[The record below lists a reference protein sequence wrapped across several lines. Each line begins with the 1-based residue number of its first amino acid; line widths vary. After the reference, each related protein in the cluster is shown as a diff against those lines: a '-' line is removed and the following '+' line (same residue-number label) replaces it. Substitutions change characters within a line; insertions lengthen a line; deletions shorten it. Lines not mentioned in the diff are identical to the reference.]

1 MIPFRERNPVKIG
14 AVSIAVLAMLVVMAF
29 KADSLPLIGG
39 GTTYY
44 ANFSEAGGL
53 KAGDEVRVAGVRVGK
68 VDSIE
73 LDGNKVKVAF
83 KIREKVRFG
92 ETSAAG
98 VRVKTLL
105 GDMFLELQ
113 PGGEGQMKAGATIPV
128 DRTESPYDVVEA
140 FEGLADTSANI
151 DKDQLAAALTT
162 LADLTRSTPEEF
174 QAALTGVSDLSR
186 NLAAKDERIES
197 LLTQLD
203 RVTKVL
209 DERDDDLITLMN
221 NANQLFAALVERRE
235 AVHNLLVSTQ
245 QLSKE
250 LSKLVDD
257 SRADLKPA
265 LESLDVIL
273 DVFTK
278 NEENLEKSLKLMAP
292 FYKVFNNTLGNGP
305 WWDTYIQ
312 NMPPVPALTG
322 GKTP

>member
-14 AVSIAVLAMLVVMAF
+14 AVSIAVLLMLMVMAF

-53 KAGDEVRVAGVRVGK
+53 KTGDEVRVAGVRVGK

-73 LDGNKVKVAF
+73 LDGNQVKVGF
-83 KIREKVRFG
+83 KIREKVNFG
-92 ETSAAG
+92 ENSGAG

-113 PGGEGQMKAGATIPV
+113 PAGEGQMKAGATIPV
-128 DRTESPYDVVEA
+128 DRTESPYDVVQA

-186 NLAAKDERIES
+186 NLAAKDERIDS

-209 DERDDDLITLMN
+209 DERDEDLIALMN
-221 NANQLFAALVERRE
+221 DANQLFAALVERRE
-235 AVHNLLVSTQ
+235 AVHNLLLSTQ

-250 LSKLVDD
+250 LSQLVDD

-278 NEENLEKSLKLMAP
+278 NEENLEKSLRLMAP

-305 WWDTYIQ
+305 WWDTYVQ
-312 NMPPVPALTG
+312 NMPPVPAVTG
-322 GKTP
+322 RTP

>member
-14 AVSIAVLAMLVVMAF
+14 IVSIAVLLMLMVMAF

-53 KAGDEVRVAGVRVGK
+53 KTGDEVRVAGVRVGK
-68 VDSIE
+68 VNSIE
-73 LDGNKVKVAF
+73 LDGNQVKVGF
-83 KIREKVRFG
+83 KIREKVNFG
-92 ETSAAG
+92 ENSGAG

-113 PGGEGQMKAGATIPV
+113 PAGEGQMKAGATIPV

-209 DERDDDLITLMN
+209 DERDEDLITLMN
-221 NANQLFAALVERRE
+221 DANQLFAALVERRE
-235 AVHNLLVSTQ
+235 AVHNLLISTQ

-250 LSKLVDD
+250 LSQLVDD

-278 NEENLEKSLKLMAP
+278 NEENLEKSLRLMAP

-322 GKTP
+322 RTP

>member
-14 AVSIAVLAMLVVMAF
+14 IVSIAVLVMLMVMAF

-53 KAGDEVRVAGVRVGK
+53 KTGDEVRVAGVRVGK
-68 VDSIE
+68 VNSIE
-73 LDGNKVKVAF
+73 LDGNQVKVGF
-83 KIREKVRFG
+83 KIREKVNFG
-92 ETSAAG
+92 ENSGAG

-113 PGGEGQMKAGATIPV
+113 PAGEGQMKAGATIPV

-209 DERDDDLITLMN
+209 DERDEDLITLMN
-221 NANQLFAALVERRE
+221 DANQLFAALVERRE
-235 AVHNLLVSTQ
+235 AVHNLLISTQ

-250 LSKLVDD
+250 LSQLVDD

-278 NEENLEKSLKLMAP
+278 NEENLEKSLRLMAP

-322 GKTP
+322 RTP

>member
-14 AVSIAVLAMLVVMAF
+14 AVSIAVLALLMVMAF

-39 GTTYY
+39 GTLYY

-73 LDGNKVKVAF
+73 LDGNKVKVGF
-83 KIREKVRFG
+83 KIREKVSFG
-92 ETSAAG
+92 ENSGAS

-113 PGGEGQMKAGATIPV
+113 PAGEGQMKAGATIPV
-128 DRTESPYDVVEA
+128 DRTESPYDVVQA

-209 DERDDDLITLMN
+209 DERDEDLITLMN
-221 NANQLFAALVERRE
+221 DANQLFMALVERRD
-235 AVHNLLVSTQ
+235 AVHNLLLSTQ

-250 LSKLVDD
+250 LSQLVDD

-278 NEENLEKSLKLMAP
+278 NEENLEKSLRLMAP
-292 FYKVFNNTLGNGP
+292 FYRVFNNTLGNGP
-305 WWDTYIQ
+305 WWDTYVQ
-312 NMPPVPALTG
+312 NMPPVPAVTG
-322 GKTP
+322 RTP

>member
-14 AVSIAVLAMLVVMAF
+14 AVSIAVLAMLMVMAF

-53 KAGDEVRVAGVRVGK
+53 KTGDEVRVAGVRVGK

-73 LDGNKVKVAF
+73 LDGNQVKVGF
-83 KIREKVRFG
+83 KIREKVNFG
-92 ETSAAG
+92 ENSGAG

-113 PGGEGQMKAGATIPV
+113 PAGEGQMKAGATIPV

-209 DERDDDLITLMN
+209 DERDEDLITLMN
-221 NANQLFAALVERRE
+221 DANQLFAALVERRE
-235 AVHNLLVSTQ
+235 AVHNLLISTQ

-250 LSKLVDD
+250 LSQLVDD

-278 NEENLEKSLKLMAP
+278 NEENLEKSLRLMAP

-322 GKTP
+322 RTP

>member
-14 AVSIAVLAMLVVMAF
+14 IVSIAVLVMLMVMAF

-53 KAGDEVRVAGVRVGK
+53 KTGDEVRVAGVRVGK
-68 VDSIE
+68 VNSIE
-73 LDGNKVKVAF
+73 LDGNQVKVGI
-83 KIREKVRFG
+83 KIREKVNFG
-92 ETSAAG
+92 ENSGAG

-113 PGGEGQMKAGATIPV
+113 PAGEGQMKAGATIPV

-209 DERDDDLITLMN
+209 DERDEDLITLMN
-221 NANQLFAALVERRE
+221 DANQLFAALVERRE
-235 AVHNLLVSTQ
+235 AVHNLLISTQ

-250 LSKLVDD
+250 LSQLVDD

-278 NEENLEKSLKLMAP
+278 NEENLEKSLRLMAP

-322 GKTP
+322 RTP

>member
-14 AVSIAVLAMLVVMAF
+14 AVSIAVLAMLMVMAF

-53 KAGDEVRVAGVRVGK
+53 KTGDEVRVAGVRVGK

-73 LDGNKVKVAF
+73 LDGNQVKVGF
-83 KIREKVRFG
+83 KIREKVNFG
-92 ETSAAG
+92 ENSGAG

-113 PGGEGQMKAGATIPV
+113 PAGEGQMKAGATIPV

-209 DERDDDLITLMN
+209 DERDEDLITLMN
-221 NANQLFAALVERRE
+221 DANQLFAALVERRE
-235 AVHNLLVSTQ
+235 AVHNLLISTQ
-245 QLSKE
+245 LLSKE
-250 LSKLVDD
+250 LSQLVDD

-278 NEENLEKSLKLMAP
+278 NEENLEKSLRLMAP
-292 FYKVFNNTLGNGP
+292 FYKVFNNSLGNGP

-322 GKTP
+322 RTP

>member
-14 AVSIAVLAMLVVMAF
+14 IVSIAVLLMLLVMAF

-53 KAGDEVRVAGVRVGK
+53 KSGDEVRVAGVRVGK
-68 VDSIE
+68 VNSIE
-73 LDGNKVKVAF
+73 LDGNQVKVGF
-83 KIREKVRFG
+83 KIREKVNFG
-92 ETSAAG
+92 ESSGAG

-113 PGGEGQMKAGATIPV
+113 PAGEGQMKAGATIPV

-209 DERDDDLITLMN
+209 DERDGDLITLMN
-221 NANQLFAALVERRE
+221 DANQLFAALVERRE
-235 AVHNLLVSTQ
+235 AVHNLLISTQ

-250 LSKLVDD
+250 LSQLVDD

-278 NEENLEKSLKLMAP
+278 NEENLEKSLRLMAP

-322 GKTP
+322 RTP

>member
-14 AVSIAVLAMLVVMAF
+14 AVSIAVLAMLMAMAF

-53 KAGDEVRVAGVRVGK
+53 KTGDEVRVAGVRVGK

-73 LDGNKVKVAF
+73 LDGNKVKVGF
-83 KIREKVRFG
+83 KIREKVNFG
-92 ETSAAG
+92 ENSGAG

-113 PGGEGQMKAGATIPV
+113 PAGEGQMKAGATIPV
-128 DRTESPYDVVEA
+128 DRTESPYDVVQA

-174 QAALTGVSDLSR
+174 QAALTGVSELSR

-209 DERDDDLITLMN
+209 DERDEDLITLMN
-221 NANQLFAALVERRE
+221 DANQLFVALVERRE
-235 AVHNLLVSTQ
+235 AVHNLLLSTQ

-250 LSKLVDD
+250 LSQLVDD

-278 NEENLEKSLKLMAP
+278 NEENLEKSLNLMAP
-292 FYKVFNNTLGNGP
+292 FYRVFNNTLGNGP
-305 WWDTYIQ
+305 WWDTYVQ
-312 NMPPVPALTG
+312 NIPPVPAVTG
-322 GKTP
+322 RTP

>member
-14 AVSIAVLAMLVVMAF
+14 AVSIAVLAMLMVMAF

-53 KAGDEVRVAGVRVGK
+53 KTGDEVRVAGVRVGK

-73 LDGNKVKVAF
+73 LDGNQVKVGF
-83 KIREKVRFG
+83 KIREKVNFG
-92 ETSAAG
+92 ENSGAG

-113 PGGEGQMKAGATIPV
+113 PAGEGQLKAGATIPV

-197 LLTQLD
+197 LLSQLD

-209 DERDDDLITLMN
+209 DERDEDLITLMN
-221 NANQLFAALVERRE
+221 DANQLFAALVERRE
-235 AVHNLLVSTQ
+235 AVHNLLISTQ
-245 QLSKE
+245 LLSKE
-250 LSKLVDD
+250 LSQLVDD

-278 NEENLEKSLKLMAP
+278 NEENLEKSLRLMAP

-322 GKTP
+322 RTP

>member
-14 AVSIAVLAMLVVMAF
+14 AVSIAVLAMLMVMAF

-53 KAGDEVRVAGVRVGK
+53 KTGDEVRVAGVRVGK

-73 LDGNKVKVAF
+73 LDGNQVKVGF
-83 KIREKVRFG
+83 KIREKVNFG
-92 ETSAAG
+92 ENSGAG

-113 PGGEGQMKAGATIPV
+113 PAGEGQMKAGATIPV

-209 DERDDDLITLMN
+209 DERDEDLIALMN
-221 NANQLFAALVERRE
+221 DANQLFAALVERRE
-235 AVHNLLVSTQ
+235 AVHNLLISTQ

-250 LSKLVDD
+250 LSQLVDD

-278 NEENLEKSLKLMAP
+278 NEENLEKSLRLMAP

-322 GKTP
+322 GTP

>member
-14 AVSIAVLAMLVVMAF
+14 FVSIAVLVLMLVMAF

-53 KAGDEVRVAGVRVGK
+53 KTGDEVRVAGVRVGK
-68 VDSIE
+68 VNTIE
-73 LDGNKVKVAF
+73 LDGNQVKVGF
-83 KIREKVRFG
+83 KIREKVNFG
-92 ETSAAG
+92 ESSGAG

-113 PGGEGQMKAGATIPV
+113 PAGEGQMKAGATIPV
-128 DRTESPYDVVEA
+128 DRTESPYDVVQA

-209 DERDDDLITLMN
+209 DERDEDLITLMN
-221 NANQLFAALVERRE
+221 DANQLFAALVERRE
-235 AVHNLLVSTQ
+235 AVHNLLISTQ

-250 LSKLVDD
+250 LTELVDD
-257 SRADLKPA
+257 SRADLKPL
-265 LESLDVIL
+265 LESLDVVL

-278 NEENLEKSLKLMAP
+278 NEENLNKSLQLMAP
-292 FYKVFNNTLGNGP
+292 FYRVFNNTLANGP
-305 WWDTYIQ
+305 WWDTYVQ

-322 GKTP
+322 GTP

>member
-14 AVSIAVLAMLVVMAF
+14 IVSIAVLVMLMVMAF

-53 KAGDEVRVAGVRVGK
+53 KTGDEVRVAGVRVGK
-68 VDSIE
+68 VNSIE
-73 LDGNKVKVAF
+73 LDGNQVKVGF
-83 KIREKVRFG
+83 KIREKVNFG
-92 ETSAAG
+92 ENSGAG

-113 PGGEGQMKAGATIPV
+113 PAGEGQMKAGATIPV

-209 DERDDDLITLMN
+209 DERDEDLITLMN
-221 NANQLFAALVERRE
+221 DANQLFAALVERRE
-235 AVHNLLVSTQ
+235 AVHNLLISTQ
-245 QLSKE
+245 QLAKE
-250 LSKLVDD
+250 LSQLVDD

-278 NEENLEKSLKLMAP
+278 NEENLEKSLRLMAP

-322 GKTP
+322 RTP

>member
-14 AVSIAVLAMLVVMAF
+14 AVSIAVLVMMLVMAF

-53 KAGDEVRVAGVRVGK
+53 KTGNEVRVAGVRVGK
-68 VDSIE
+68 VSSIE
-73 LDGNKVKVAF
+73 LDGNQVKVGF
-83 KIREKVRFG
+83 KIREKVKFG
-92 ETSAAG
+92 EDSGAG

-113 PGGEGQMKAGATIPV
+113 PAGEGQMKAGATIPV
-128 DRTESPYDVVEA
+128 DRTESPYDVVQA

-186 NLAAKDERIES
+186 NLAAKDDRIES

-209 DERDDDLITLMN
+209 DERDGDLITLMN
-221 NANQLFAALVERRE
+221 QSNQLFAALVERRE

-278 NEENLEKSLKLMAP
+278 NEENLEKSLRLMAP
-292 FYKVFNNTLGNGP
+292 FYRVFNNTLGNGP
-305 WWDTYIQ
+305 WWDTYVQ
-312 NMPPVPALTG
+312 NMPPVPAVTG
-322 GKTP
+322 ATP

>member
-14 AVSIAVLAMLVVMAF
+14 AVSIAVLAMLMVMAF

-53 KAGDEVRVAGVRVGK
+53 KTGDEVRVAGVRVGK

-73 LDGNKVKVAF
+73 LDGNKVKVGF
-83 KIREKVRFG
+83 KIREKVNFG
-92 ETSAAG
+92 ENSGAG

-113 PGGEGQMKAGATIPV
+113 PAGEGQMKAGATIPV
-128 DRTESPYDVVEA
+128 DRTESPYDVVQA

-209 DERDDDLITLMN
+209 DERDEDLITLMN
-221 NANQLFAALVERRE
+221 DANQLFMALVERRE
-235 AVHNLLVSTQ
+235 AVHNLLLSTQ

-250 LSKLVDD
+250 LSQLVDD

-278 NEENLEKSLKLMAP
+278 NEENLEKSLRLMAP
-292 FYKVFNNTLGNGP
+292 FYRVFNNTLGNGP
-305 WWDTYIQ
+305 WWDTYVQ
-312 NMPPVPALTG
+312 NIPPVPAVTG
-322 GKTP
+322 RTP

>member
-14 AVSIAVLAMLVVMAF
+14 IVSIAVLLMLMVMAF

-53 KAGDEVRVAGVRVGK
+53 KTGDEVRVAGVRVGK
-68 VDSIE
+68 VNSIE
-73 LDGNKVKVAF
+73 LDGNQVKVGF
-83 KIREKVRFG
+83 KIREKVNFG
-92 ETSAAG
+92 ENSGAG

-113 PGGEGQMKAGATIPV
+113 PAGEGQLKAGATIPV

-209 DERDDDLITLMN
+209 DERDEDLITLMN
-221 NANQLFAALVERRE
+221 DANQLFAALVERRE
-235 AVHNLLVSTQ
+235 AVHNLLISTQ
-245 QLSKE
+245 LLSKE
-250 LSKLVDD
+250 LSQLVDD

-278 NEENLEKSLKLMAP
+278 NEENLEKSLRLMAP

-322 GKTP
+322 RTP

>member
-14 AVSIAVLAMLVVMAF
+14 AVSIAVLLMLLVMAF
-29 KADSLPLIGG
+29 RADSLPLIGG

-53 KAGDEVRVAGVRVGK
+53 KTGDEVRVAGVRVGK
-68 VDSIE
+68 VNSIE
-73 LDGNKVKVAF
+73 LDGDQVKVAF
-83 KIREKVRFG
+83 KIREKVNFG
-92 ETSAAG
+92 EKSGAG

-105 GDMFLELQ
+105 GDMFLELE
-113 PGGEGQMKAGATIPV
+113 PAGEGQMKAGATIPV

-186 NLAAKDERIES
+186 NLAAKDERIDS

-209 DERDDDLITLMN
+209 DERDEDLITLMN

-245 QLSKE
+245 QLAKE
-250 LSKLVDD
+250 LSQLVDD

-312 NMPPVPALTG
+312 NMPPVPSLTG
-322 GKTP
+322 GTS

>member
-14 AVSIAVLAMLVVMAF
+14 AVSIAVLAMLMVMAF

-53 KAGDEVRVAGVRVGK
+53 KNGDEVRVAGVRVGK
-68 VDSIE
+68 VNSIE
-73 LDGNKVKVAF
+73 LDGNQVKVGF
-83 KIREKVRFG
+83 KIREKVNFG
-92 ETSAAG
+92 ENSGAG

-113 PGGEGQMKAGATIPV
+113 PAGEGQMKAGATIPV

-209 DERDDDLITLMN
+209 DERDEDLITLMN
-221 NANQLFAALVERRE
+221 DANQLFAALVERRE
-235 AVHNLLVSTQ
+235 AVHNLLISTQ

-250 LSKLVDD
+250 LSQLVDD

-278 NEENLEKSLKLMAP
+278 NEENLEKSLRLMAP

-322 GKTP
+322 RTP

>member
-14 AVSIAVLAMLVVMAF
+14 IVSIAVLVMLMVMAF

-53 KAGDEVRVAGVRVGK
+53 KTGDEVRVAGVRVGK
-68 VDSIE
+68 VNSIE
-73 LDGNKVKVAF
+73 LDGNQVKVGF
-83 KIREKVRFG
+83 KIREKVNFG
-92 ETSAAG
+92 ENSGAG

-113 PGGEGQMKAGATIPV
+113 PAGEGQMKAGATIPV

-209 DERDDDLITLMN
+209 DERDEDLITLMN
-221 NANQLFAALVERRE
+221 DANQLFAALVERRE
-235 AVHNLLVSTQ
+235 AVHNLLISTQ
-245 QLSKE
+245 LLSKE
-250 LSKLVDD
+250 LSQLVDD

-278 NEENLEKSLKLMAP
+278 NEENLEKSLRLMAP

-322 GKTP
+322 RTP

>member
-14 AVSIAVLAMLVVMAF
+14 IVSIAVLLMLMVMAF

-53 KAGDEVRVAGVRVGK
+53 KTGDEVRVAGVRVGK
-68 VDSIE
+68 VNSIE
-73 LDGNKVKVAF
+73 LDGNQVKVGF
-83 KIREKVRFG
+83 KIREKVNFG
-92 ETSAAG
+92 ENSGAG

-113 PGGEGQMKAGATIPV
+113 PAGEGQMKAGATIPV

-209 DERDDDLITLMN
+209 DERDEDLITLMN
-221 NANQLFAALVERRE
+221 DANQLFAALVERRE
-235 AVHNLLVSTQ
+235 AVHNLLISTQ
-245 QLSKE
+245 LLSKE
-250 LSKLVDD
+250 LSQLVDD

-278 NEENLEKSLKLMAP
+278 NEENLEKSLRLMAP

-322 GKTP
+322 GTP

>member
-14 AVSIAVLAMLVVMAF
+14 AVSIAVLLMLMVMAF

-53 KAGDEVRVAGVRVGK
+53 KTGDEVRVAGVRVGK

-73 LDGNKVKVAF
+73 LDGNQVKVGF
-83 KIREKVRFG
+83 KIREKVNFG
-92 ETSAAG
+92 ESSGAG

-113 PGGEGQMKAGATIPV
+113 PAGEGQMKAGATIPV
-128 DRTESPYDVVEA
+128 DRTESPYDVVQA

-186 NLAAKDERIES
+186 NLAAKDERIDS

-209 DERDDDLITLMN
+209 DERDEDLIALMN
-221 NANQLFAALVERRE
+221 DANQLFAALVERRE
-235 AVHNLLVSTQ
+235 AVHNLLLSTQ

-250 LSKLVDD
+250 LSQLVDD

-278 NEENLEKSLKLMAP
+278 NEENLEKSLRLMAP

-305 WWDTYIQ
+305 WWDTYVQ
-312 NMPPVPALTG
+312 NMPPVPAVTG
-322 GKTP
+322 RTP

>member
-1 MIPFRERNPVKIG
+1 MKPFREQNQVTIG
-14 AVSIAVLAMLVVMAF
+14 VIGLTVIGLIMLAAF
-29 KADSLPLIGG
+29 KAQDLPLIGG
-39 GTTYY
+39 GTKYS
-44 ANFSEAGGL
+44 AQFSEAGGL
-53 KAGDEVRVAGVRVGK
+53 KPNDEIRVAGVRVGK

-73 LDGNKVKVAF
+73 LDGNQVKVGF
-83 KIREKVRFG
+83 KIREKVNFG
-92 ETSAAG
+92 ENSGAG

-113 PGGEGQMKAGATIPV
+113 PAGEGQMKAGATIPV

-209 DERDDDLITLMN
+209 DERDEDLITLMN
-221 NANQLFAALVERRE
+221 DANQLFAALVERRE
-235 AVHNLLVSTQ
+235 AVHNLLISTQ

-250 LSKLVDD
+250 LSQLVDD

-278 NEENLEKSLKLMAP
+278 NEENLEKSLRLMAP

-322 GKTP
+322 GTP

>member
-14 AVSIAVLAMLVVMAF
+14 AVSIAVLAMLMVMAF

-53 KAGDEVRVAGVRVGK
+53 KTGDEVRVAGVRVGK
-68 VDSIE
+68 VNSIE
-73 LDGNKVKVAF
+73 LDGNQVKVGF
-83 KIREKVRFG
+83 KIREKVNFG
-92 ETSAAG
+92 ENSGAG

-113 PGGEGQMKAGATIPV
+113 PAGEGQMKAGATIPV

-197 LLTQLD
+197 LLSQLD

-209 DERDDDLITLMN
+209 DERDEDLITLMN
-221 NANQLFAALVERRE
+221 DANQLFAALVERRE
-235 AVHNLLVSTQ
+235 AVHNLLISTQ
-245 QLSKE
+245 LLSKE
-250 LSKLVDD
+250 LSQLVDD

-278 NEENLEKSLKLMAP
+278 NEENLEKSLRLMAP

-322 GKTP
+322 RTP

>member
-14 AVSIAVLAMLVVMAF
+14 IVSIAVLVMLMVMAF

-53 KAGDEVRVAGVRVGK
+53 KTGDEVRVAGVRVGK

-73 LDGNKVKVAF
+73 LDGNQVKVGF
-83 KIREKVRFG
+83 KIREKVNFG
-92 ETSAAG
+92 ENSGAG

-113 PGGEGQMKAGATIPV
+113 PAGEGQMKAGATIPV
-128 DRTESPYDVVEA
+128 DRTESPYDVVQA

-174 QAALTGVSDLSR
+174 QAALTGVSALSR

-209 DERDDDLITLMN
+209 DERDEDLIALMN
-221 NANQLFAALVERRE
+221 DANQLFMALVERRE
-235 AVHNLLVSTQ
+235 AVHNLLLSTQ

-250 LSKLVDD
+250 LSQLVDD

-278 NEENLEKSLKLMAP
+278 NEENLEKSLQLMAP
-292 FYKVFNNTLGNGP
+292 FYRVFNNTLGNGP
-305 WWDTYIQ
+305 WWDTYVQ

-322 GKTP
+322 GTP

>member
-1 MIPFRERNPVKIG
+1 
-14 AVSIAVLAMLVVMAF
+14 
-29 KADSLPLIGG
+29 
-39 GTTYY
+39 
-44 ANFSEAGGL
+44 
-53 KAGDEVRVAGVRVGK
+53 VAGVRVGK

-73 LDGNKVKVAF
+73 LDGNQVKVGF
-83 KIREKVRFG
+83 KIREKVNFG
-92 ETSAAG
+92 ENSGAG

-113 PGGEGQMKAGATIPV
+113 PAGEGQMKAGATIPV

-209 DERDDDLITLMN
+209 DERDEDLITLMN
-221 NANQLFAALVERRE
+221 DANQLFAALVERRE
-235 AVHNLLVSTQ
+235 AVHNLLISTQ

-250 LSKLVDD
+250 LSQLVDD

-278 NEENLEKSLKLMAP
+278 NEENLEKSLRLMAP

-322 GKTP
+322 GTP

>member
-14 AVSIAVLAMLVVMAF
+14 IVSIAVLAMLMVMAF

-73 LDGNKVKVAF
+73 LDGNQVKVGF
-83 KIREKVRFG
+83 KIREKVNFG
-92 ETSAAG
+92 ENSGAG

-113 PGGEGQMKAGATIPV
+113 PAGEGQMKAGATIPV

-209 DERDDDLITLMN
+209 DERDEDLITLMN
-221 NANQLFAALVERRE
+221 DANQLFAALVERRE
-235 AVHNLLVSTQ
+235 AVHNLLISTQ
-245 QLSKE
+245 LLSKE
-250 LSKLVDD
+250 LSQLVDD

-278 NEENLEKSLKLMAP
+278 NEENLEKSLRLMAP

-322 GKTP
+322 RTP

>member
-14 AVSIAVLAMLVVMAF
+14 IVSIAVLVMLMVMAF

-53 KAGDEVRVAGVRVGK
+53 KTGDEVRVAGVRVGK

-73 LDGNKVKVAF
+73 LDGNQVKVGF
-83 KIREKVRFG
+83 KIREKVNFG
-92 ETSAAG
+92 ENSGAG

-113 PGGEGQMKAGATIPV
+113 PAGEGQMKAGATIPV

-209 DERDDDLITLMN
+209 DERDEDLITLMN
-221 NANQLFAALVERRE
+221 DANQLFAALVERRE
-235 AVHNLLVSTQ
+235 AVHNLLISTQ

-250 LSKLVDD
+250 LSQLVDD

-278 NEENLEKSLKLMAP
+278 NEENLEKSLRLMAP

-322 GKTP
+322 RTP

>member
-14 AVSIAVLAMLVVMAF
+14 AVSIAVLVMMLAMAF

-44 ANFSEAGGL
+44 ANFTEAGGL
-53 KAGDEVRVAGVRVGK
+53 KTSSEVRVAGVRVGK
-68 VDSIE
+68 VDTIE
-73 LDGNKVKVAF
+73 LDGNQVKVGF
-83 KIREKVRFG
+83 KIREKVNFG
-92 ETSAAG
+92 ENSGAS

-105 GDMFLELQ
+105 GDMYLELE
-113 PGGEGQMKAGATIPV
+113 PAGEGQLNAGSTIPV

-209 DERDDDLITLMN
+209 DERDGDLIALMN
-221 NANQLFAALVERRE
+221 DANQLFTALVQRRE
-235 AVHNLLVSTQ
+235 AVHNLLISTQ
-245 QLSKE
+245 QLAKE
-250 LSKLVDD
+250 LTQLVDD

-278 NEENLEKSLKLMAP
+278 NEENLEKSLRLMAP
-292 FYKVFNNTLGNGP
+292 FYKVFNNALGNGP

-322 GKTP
+322 GTP

>member
-14 AVSIAVLAMLVVMAF
+14 IVSIAVLVMLMVMAF

-53 KAGDEVRVAGVRVGK
+53 KTGDEVRVAGVRVGK
-68 VDSIE
+68 VNSIE
-73 LDGNKVKVAF
+73 LDGNQVKVGF
-83 KIREKVRFG
+83 KIREKVNFG
-92 ETSAAG
+92 ENSGAG

-113 PGGEGQMKAGATIPV
+113 PAGEGQMKAGATIPV

-186 NLAAKDERIES
+186 NLAAKDERIDS

-209 DERDDDLITLMN
+209 DQRDEDLITLMN
-221 NANQLFAALVERRE
+221 DANQLFSALVERRE
-235 AVHNLLVSTQ
+235 AVHNLLVSTK
-245 QLSKE
+245 QLAKE
-250 LSKLVDD
+250 LSQLVDD

-278 NEENLEKSLKLMAP
+278 NEENLEKSLRLMAP

-322 GKTP
+322 RTP

>member
-14 AVSIAVLAMLVVMAF
+14 AVSIAVLAMLMVMAF

-53 KAGDEVRVAGVRVGK
+53 KTGDEVRVAGVRVGK

-73 LDGNKVKVAF
+73 LDGNQVKVGF
-83 KIREKVRFG
+83 KIREKVNFG
-92 ETSAAG
+92 ENSGAG

-113 PGGEGQMKAGATIPV
+113 PAGEGQMKAGATIPV

-209 DERDDDLITLMN
+209 DERDEDLITLMN
-221 NANQLFAALVERRE
+221 DANQLFAALVERRE
-235 AVHNLLVSTQ
+235 AVHNLLISTQ
-245 QLSKE
+245 LLSKE
-250 LSKLVDD
+250 LSQLVDD

-278 NEENLEKSLKLMAP
+278 NEENLEKSLRLMAP

-322 GKTP
+322 RTP

>member
-14 AVSIAVLAMLVVMAF
+14 AVSIAVLAMLMVMAF

-53 KAGDEVRVAGVRVGK
+53 KTGDEVRVAGVRVGK

-73 LDGNKVKVAF
+73 LDGNQVKVGF
-83 KIREKVRFG
+83 KIREKVNFG
-92 ETSAAG
+92 ENSGAG

-113 PGGEGQMKAGATIPV
+113 PAGEGQMKAGATIPV

-209 DERDDDLITLMN
+209 DERDGDLITLMN
-221 NANQLFAALVERRE
+221 DANQLFAALVERRE
-235 AVHNLLVSTQ
+235 AVHNLLISTQ

-250 LSKLVDD
+250 LSQLVDD

-278 NEENLEKSLKLMAP
+278 NEENLEKSLRLMAP

-322 GKTP
+322 GTP

>member
-14 AVSIAVLAMLVVMAF
+14 IVSIAVLLMLLVMAF

-53 KAGDEVRVAGVRVGK
+53 KTGDEVRVAGVRVGK
-68 VDSIE
+68 VNSIE
-73 LDGNKVKVAF
+73 LDGNQVKVGF
-83 KIREKVRFG
+83 KIRQKVNFG
-92 ETSAAG
+92 ENSGAG

-113 PGGEGQMKAGATIPV
+113 PAGEGQMKAGATIPV

-209 DERDDDLITLMN
+209 DERDEDLITLMN
-221 NANQLFAALVERRE
+221 DANQLFAALVERRE
-235 AVHNLLVSTQ
+235 AVHNLLISTQ

-250 LSKLVDD
+250 LSQLVDD

-278 NEENLEKSLKLMAP
+278 NEENLEKSLRLMAP

-322 GKTP
+322 RTP

>member
-14 AVSIAVLAMLVVMAF
+14 AVSIAVLAMLMVMAF

-53 KAGDEVRVAGVRVGK
+53 KTGDEVRVAGVRVGK
-68 VDSIE
+68 VNSIE
-73 LDGNKVKVAF
+73 LDGNQVKVGF
-83 KIREKVRFG
+83 KIRQKVNFG
-92 ETSAAG
+92 ESSGAG

-113 PGGEGQMKAGATIPV
+113 PAGEGQMKAGATIPV

-186 NLAAKDERIES
+186 NLAAKDERIDS

-209 DERDDDLITLMN
+209 DERDEDLITLMN

-235 AVHNLLVSTQ
+235 AVHNLLISTQ

-250 LSKLVDD
+250 LSQLVDD

-312 NMPPVPALTG
+312 NMPPVPSLTG
-322 GKTP
+322 GTS

>member
-14 AVSIAVLAMLVVMAF
+14 AVSIAVLAMLMVMAF

-53 KAGDEVRVAGVRVGK
+53 KTGDEVRVAGVRVGK

-73 LDGNKVKVAF
+73 LDGNQVKVGF
-83 KIREKVRFG
+83 KIREKVNFG
-92 ETSAAG
+92 ENSGAG

-113 PGGEGQMKAGATIPV
+113 PAGEGQMKAGATIPV

-197 LLTQLD
+197 LLSQLD

-209 DERDDDLITLMN
+209 DERDEDLITLMN
-221 NANQLFAALVERRE
+221 DANQLFAALVERRE
-235 AVHNLLVSTQ
+235 AVHNLLISTQ
-245 QLSKE
+245 LLSKE
-250 LSKLVDD
+250 LSQLVDD

-278 NEENLEKSLKLMAP
+278 NEENLEKSLRLMAP

-322 GKTP
+322 RTP

>member
-14 AVSIAVLAMLVVMAF
+14 AVSIAVLVMLLVMAF

-73 LDGNKVKVAF
+73 LDGNQVKVGF
-83 KIREKVRFG
+83 KIREKVNFG
-92 ETSAAG
+92 ENSGAG

-113 PGGEGQMKAGATIPV
+113 PAGEGQMKAGATIPV

-209 DERDDDLITLMN
+209 DERDEDLITLMN
-221 NANQLFAALVERRE
+221 DANQLFAALVERRE
-235 AVHNLLVSTQ
+235 AVHNLLLSTQ
-245 QLSKE
+245 LLSKE
-250 LSKLVDD
+250 LSQLVDD

-278 NEENLEKSLKLMAP
+278 NEENLEKSLRLMAP

-322 GKTP
+322 RTP

>member
-14 AVSIAVLAMLVVMAF
+14 AVSIAVLAMLLVMAF

-53 KAGDEVRVAGVRVGK
+53 KTGDEVRVAGVRVGK

-73 LDGNKVKVAF
+73 LDGNEVKVGF
-83 KIREKVRFG
+83 KIREKVNFG
-92 ETSAAG
+92 ENSGAG

-113 PGGEGQMKAGATIPV
+113 PAGEGQMNAGATIPV
-128 DRTESPYDVVEA
+128 DRTESPYDVVQA

-174 QAALTGVSDLSR
+174 QAALSGVSDLSR

-209 DERDDDLITLMN
+209 DERDEDLIALMN
-221 NANQLFAALVERRE
+221 DANQLFTALVERRE
-235 AVHNLLVSTQ
+235 AVHNLLISTQ
-245 QLSKE
+245 QLAKE
-250 LSKLVDD
+250 LSQLVDD

-278 NEENLEKSLKLMAP
+278 NEENLEKSLRLMAP

-322 GKTP
+322 RTP

>member
-14 AVSIAVLAMLVVMAF
+14 AVSIAVLAMLMAMAF

-53 KAGDEVRVAGVRVGK
+53 KTGDEVRVAGVRVGK

-73 LDGNKVKVAF
+73 LDGNKVKVGF
-83 KIREKVRFG
+83 KIREKVNFG
-92 ETSAAG
+92 ENSGAG

-113 PGGEGQMKAGATIPV
+113 PAGEGQMKAGATIPV
-128 DRTESPYDVVEA
+128 DRTESPYDVVQA

-209 DERDDDLITLMN
+209 DERDEDLITLMN
-221 NANQLFAALVERRE
+221 DANQLFMALVERRE
-235 AVHNLLVSTQ
+235 AVHNLLLSTQ

-250 LSKLVDD
+250 LSQLVDD

-265 LESLDVIL
+265 LESLDVVL
-273 DVFTK
+273 DVFSK
-278 NEENLEKSLKLMAP
+278 NEENLEKSLRLMAP
-292 FYKVFNNTLGNGP
+292 FYRVFNNTLGNGP
-305 WWDTYIQ
+305 WWDTYVQ
-312 NMPPVPALTG
+312 NMPPVPAVTG
-322 GKTP
+322 RTP

>member
-14 AVSIAVLAMLVVMAF
+14 AVSIVVLAMLMVMAF

-53 KAGDEVRVAGVRVGK
+53 KTGDEVRVAGVRVGK

-73 LDGNKVKVAF
+73 LDGNQVKVGF
-83 KIREKVRFG
+83 KIREKVNFG
-92 ETSAAG
+92 ENSGAG

-113 PGGEGQMKAGATIPV
+113 PAGEGQMKAGATIPV

-209 DERDDDLITLMN
+209 DERDEDLIALMN
-221 NANQLFAALVERRE
+221 DANQLFAALVERRE
-235 AVHNLLVSTQ
+235 AVHNLLISTQ

-250 LSKLVDD
+250 LSQLVDD

-278 NEENLEKSLKLMAP
+278 NEENLEKSLRLMAP

-322 GKTP
+322 GTP

>member
-14 AVSIAVLAMLVVMAF
+14 AVSIAVLAMLMVMAF

-53 KAGDEVRVAGVRVGK
+53 KTGDEVRVAGVRVGK

-73 LDGNKVKVAF
+73 LDGNQVKVGF
-83 KIREKVRFG
+83 KIREKVNFG
-92 ETSAAG
+92 ENSGAG

-113 PGGEGQMKAGATIPV
+113 PAGEGQMKAGATIPV

-174 QAALTGVSDLSR
+174 QAALNGVSDLSR

-209 DERDDDLITLMN
+209 DERDEDLITLMN
-221 NANQLFAALVERRE
+221 DANQLFAALVERRE
-235 AVHNLLVSTQ
+235 AVHNLLISTQ

-250 LSKLVDD
+250 LSQLVDD

-278 NEENLEKSLKLMAP
+278 NEENLEKSLRLMAP

-322 GKTP
+322 GTP

>member
-14 AVSIAVLAMLVVMAF
+14 IVSIAVLLMLLVMAF

-53 KAGDEVRVAGVRVGK
+53 KSGDEVRVAGVRVGK
-68 VDSIE
+68 VNSIE
-73 LDGNKVKVAF
+73 LDGNQVKVGF
-83 KIREKVRFG
+83 KIREKVNFG
-92 ETSAAG
+92 ENSGAG

-113 PGGEGQMKAGATIPV
+113 PAGEGQMKAGATIPV

-209 DERDDDLITLMN
+209 DERDGDLITLMN
-221 NANQLFAALVERRE
+221 DANQLFAALVERRE
-235 AVHNLLVSTQ
+235 AVHNLLISTQ

-250 LSKLVDD
+250 LSQLVDD

-278 NEENLEKSLKLMAP
+278 NEENLEKSLRLMAP

-322 GKTP
+322 RTP